1 MTRDEARGLNPDE
14 IAFYHALA
22 ENESAVRDLGD
33 NVLKKLAIKVT
44 LKLRQSTTVDWQ
56 IRESVRARLHILV
69 RQT

>member
-33 NVLKKLAIKVT
+33 DVLKKLAIEVT
-44 LKLRQSTTVDWQ
+44 LKLHQSTTVD
-56 IRESVRARLHILV
+56 
-69 RQT
+69 